1 MNLPRSVEPEW
12 LDDLPASDRRAIRS
26 RQDLKR
32 VNRFMLQAGIM
43 TRLLA
48 KGCRDRRPRAL
59 LELGAGDGT
68 FMLSLAS
75 RLAPRWPGVKLHLL
89 DRQCIVSET
98 TLTRFH
104 ALGWQPEMVRSD
116 VFDYLSGARERSV
129 DVVTA
134 NLFLHHFQRDR
145 LARLL
150 AGTEPLADVFAACE
164 PARSGAALVASRL
177 LWAIGCNDVSRHDA
191 VVSVRAGFR
200 DKELSELWPNK
211 EAWELHEGMAFPFT
225 HYFLARRRGAGS

>member
-1 MNLPRSVEPEW
+1 MTLPRSVEPEW

-26 RQDLKR
+26 RRDLKR
-32 VNRFMLQAGIM
+32 VNRFMLQTGIM

-48 KGCRDRRPRAL
+48 EGCRDRRPRAI
-59 LELGAGDGT
+59 LELGAGDGN
-68 FMLSLAS
+68 FMLTVAR
-75 RLAPRWPGVKLHLL
+75 RLAPRWPGVRLKLL
-89 DRQCIVSET
+89 DRQCIVSDA
-98 TLTRFH
+98 TLKQYH
-104 ALGWQPEMVRSD
+104 ALGWQAETIHSD
-116 VFDYLSGARERSV
+116 VFDFFSAARVASA

-134 NLFLHHFQRDR
+134 NLFLHHFQRDG

-150 AGTEPLADVFAACE
+150 AGIEPVADVFAACE
-164 PARSGAALVASRL
+164 PARAGTALVASRL

-211 EAWELHEGMAFPFT
+211 DAWELHEGAAFPFT
-225 HYFLARRRGAGS
+225 HGFLARRRHARS

>member
-1 MNLPRSVEPEW
+1 MTLPRSVEPEW

-26 RQDLKR
+26 RRDLKR

-43 TRLLA
+43 TRILA
-48 KGCRDRRPRAL
+48 EGCRDRRPRAI

-68 FMLSLAS
+68 FMLTVAR
-75 RLAPRWPGVKLHLL
+75 RLAPRWPGVSLKLL
-89 DRQCIVSET
+89 DRQCIVSDA
-98 TLTRFH
+98 TLKQFH
-104 ALGWQPEMVRSD
+104 ALGWQAEPVRSD
-116 VFDYLSGARERSV
+116 AFDFLAAARQGSAS
-129 DVVTA
+129 VVTA
-134 NLFLHHFQRDR
+134 NLFLHHFQRDG

-150 AGTEPLADVFAACE
+150 AGIERVADVFAACE
-164 PARSGAALVASRL
+164 PARAGTALVASRL

-211 EAWELHEGMAFPFT
+211 EAWELREGTALPFT
-225 HYFLARRRGAGS
+225 HGFLARRRHAGP